1 MEDKFFE
8 FFERSQFIDFKA
20 IVDFFEVGLELL
32 TVIEEADF
40 EEIEEEEKVELFAF
54 FEFVSVFV
62 EDGHH
67 SLYVVEF

>member
-1 MEDKFFE
+1 MEDEFFE

-54 FEFVSVFV
+54 FEFVSIFV
-62 EDGHH
+62 EDDHH